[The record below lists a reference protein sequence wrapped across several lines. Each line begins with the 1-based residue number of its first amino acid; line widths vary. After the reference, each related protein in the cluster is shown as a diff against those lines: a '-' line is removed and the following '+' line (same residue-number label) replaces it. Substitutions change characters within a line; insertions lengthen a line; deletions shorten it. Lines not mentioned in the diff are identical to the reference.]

1 MSMPACSR
9 FGMQQFTVLG
19 LQRFLILLAVVA
31 MNNAVGLCVQCASI
45 GMSASHS
52 VFQGE
57 P

>member
-1 MSMPACSR
+1 MPACSR